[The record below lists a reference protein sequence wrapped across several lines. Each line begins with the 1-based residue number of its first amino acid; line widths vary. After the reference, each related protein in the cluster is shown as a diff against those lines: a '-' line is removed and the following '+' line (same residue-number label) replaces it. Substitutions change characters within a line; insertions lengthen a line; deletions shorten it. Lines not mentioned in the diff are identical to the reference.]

1 MKGILFCI
9 WLICFI
15 AILNIIMDMVS
26 AANTIEN
33 VMGVII
39 AIVTAFI
46 SIKTRCFTIITKLCK
61 KE

>member
-1 MKGILFCI
+1 MKAGVFCV

-15 AILNIIMDMVS
+15 AILNVIFDMVS

-33 VMGVII
+33 VMGVLI
-39 AIVTAFI
+39 AIVTAYL